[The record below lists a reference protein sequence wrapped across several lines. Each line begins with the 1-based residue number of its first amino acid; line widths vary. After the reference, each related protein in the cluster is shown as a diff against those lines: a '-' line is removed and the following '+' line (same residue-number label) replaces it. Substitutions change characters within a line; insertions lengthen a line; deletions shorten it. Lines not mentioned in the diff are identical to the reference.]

1 MWEPKGCERVGTE
14 RVRTVQNRKGANG
27 SGPKGCERFGIKR
40 VRMHRHQKGANA
52 SSPIRCKC
60 NINER
65 HGEVDVIVKILRISK
80 KLLLTQSHYIEK
92 VVN

>member
-1 MWEPKGCERVGTE
+1 MGRDP
-14 RVRTVQNRKGANG
+14 KGANN
-27 SGPKGCERFGIKR
+27 SGPKGYKWFGIKR
-40 VRMHRHQKGANA
+40 VRMYRHQKGVNA